1 MRKLKQ
7 LSIFLFAIIFLAG
20 CKSSEKINY
29 SNEQEIFLNA
39 LKLFNEKKYDEAYSL
54 LDIIALQYPASQYA
68 DDAQYYTAEINYAK
82 DEYIIAAFQYNKLLR
97 NYSAS
102 EYSKLAMYKVGLC
115 YYQLSPPYDRDQD
128 YTQKGISSFQEFLTL
143 YPDDSLSLDA
153 NQKIQELRNKLAHSQ
168 YFTGE
173 IYLKLSSPISALIY
187 FDEVINNYP
196 DTEYFERAFLAKIQ
210 TLYEIKHYEELKSLI
225 PVYKNLF
232 PKSGSIAQI
241 DVIYNE
247 IR

>member
-1 MRKLKQ
+1 MKQ

-29 SNEQEIFLNA
+29 SNDQEIFLNA

-54 LDIIALQYPASQYA
+54 LDIIALQFPASQYA

-82 DEYIIAAFQYNKLLR
+82 GEYIIAAFQYNKLLR

-102 EYSKLAMYKVGLC
+102 DYSKLAMYKVGLC

-128 YTQKGISSFQEFLTL
+128 YTQKAISSFQEFLTL

-153 NQKIQELRNKLAHSQ
+153 NQKIQELRNKLAHRQ

-173 IYLKLSSPISALIY
+173 IYLKLSSPKSALIY

-232 PKSGSIAQI
+232 PKSESIAQI